1 MKDLENTE
9 GSQKE
14 EKLSIII
21 STARILGILQSDPD
35 SWLGYQK
42 VKTGMDLNKIEE
54 MIKER
59 NNCRAEKNFQR
70 ADEIRDELRS
80 MGIEIEDTAKG
91 TIWKSEN

>member
-14 EKLSIII
+14 EKLAIII
-21 STARILGILQSDPD
+21 STARMLGILQSDPD
-35 SWLGYQK
+35 IWLGYQK
-42 VKTGMDLNKIEE
+42 VKTGMDVYKIEE
-54 MIKER
+54 MIEDR

-80 MGIEIEDTAKG
+80 MGIEIEETAEG
-91 TIWKSEN
+91 TIWKSES